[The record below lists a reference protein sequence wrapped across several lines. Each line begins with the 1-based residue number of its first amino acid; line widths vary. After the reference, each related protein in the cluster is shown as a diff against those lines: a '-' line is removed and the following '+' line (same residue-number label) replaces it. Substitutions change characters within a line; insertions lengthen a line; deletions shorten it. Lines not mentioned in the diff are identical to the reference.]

1 MSIVECF
8 GDVIGLSHGDESDS
22 GLYLSDLEAVST
34 LVALQDPEIE
44 EPSDDDDSEMN
55 VIFLESRSAAILKLH
70 NDLMTLMMRHT
81 QVRKP
86 FRGKIGSTKWTRS
99 ARGGGSLVV
108 VCRPMEH
115 AYIYVDEIAIITKDN
130 EGAFD
135 IALTSDDG
143 SLTRK
148 AETTGTTG
156 GEATIVKGLGW
167 QLPLL
172 SDFDDYMVYRL
183 THNKDFMDAKL
194 RCGSC
199 TRYAFDFDHPR
210 FARAGLESYVNV
222 SGYKSGRYINSS
234 MGLVM
239 KAEIRCRVDN
249 ILCSDNLDFQY
260 DELAH
265 AMAQAIWFKTG
276 SIVVWKA
283 LRNPNLNRVL
293 MQNSDDLR
301 EAAKY
306 YDRQYR
312 DLVLYIN
319 KHYDYVSDCLQPK
332 GMSWG
337 GRIV

>member
-8 GDVIGLSHGDESDS
+8 GDVIGLNHSDDSDS
-22 GLYLSDLEAVST
+22 GLYLSDLEAIST
-34 LVALQDPEIE
+34 LAALRDPDSE
-44 EPSDDDDSEMN
+44 EPVQSDVET
-55 VIFLESRSAAILKLH
+55 IFGESRSAAIMKLH

-86 FRGKIGSTKWTRS
+86 FRGKIGSSRWTRP

-115 AYIYVDEIAIITKDN
+115 AYIHIDEIAIITKDDEVGVN
-130 EGAFD
+130 
-135 IALTSDDG
+135 IQLLSDDG
-143 SLTRK
+143 TVNHT
-148 AETTGTTG
+148 ATTDTTG
-156 GEATIVKGLGW
+156 GEAEVIDNLGW

-172 SDFDDYMVYRL
+172 SDFDDYMVYRF
-183 THNKDFMDAKL
+183 THNRDFMDAKL
-194 RCGSC
+194 KCSSC
-199 TRYAFDFDHPR
+199 KRFVFDFDRPR
-210 FARAGLESYVNV
+210 FARTGLESYVNV
-222 SGYKSGRYINSS
+222 SGHKNGAYINSS
-234 MGLVM
+234 MGLVL

-249 ILCSDNLDFQY
+249 LFCSDSLDFQY
-260 DELAH
+260 DELSH
-265 AMAQAIWFKTG
+265 AMAQAIWFKAG
-276 SIVVWKA
+276 SIVVWKV

-293 MQNSDDLR
+293 MQDFEDLR

-312 DLVLYIN
+312 DLVVYIN

-332 GMSWG
+332 NTSWG